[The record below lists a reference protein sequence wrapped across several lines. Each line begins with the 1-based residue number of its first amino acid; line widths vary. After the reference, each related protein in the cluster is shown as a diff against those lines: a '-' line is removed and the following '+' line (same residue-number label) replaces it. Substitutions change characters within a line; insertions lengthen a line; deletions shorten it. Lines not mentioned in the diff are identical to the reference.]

1 MRKAA
6 AIILAVILAV
16 SCDSASSVGD
26 MLTENPFSDPI
37 DLSIAAWHIE
47 PEINDGVLEVSRA
60 VQDSPYEDESI
71 IRFPLIT
78 DVHVLRDRR
87 YDDVVN
93 FREELIGFLSDNS
106 FPFIVNLGDTLDH
119 GRFSEPEFL
128 DFISRA
134 GNAANGNFLYAIG
147 NHELHDE
154 TSASFDRFLSALHP
168 GHETSRMARYVY
180 GPLSI
185 YKLDNSKRTFGREQ
199 LEYLEEALK
208 CDPNPYRIFFAHEII
223 AAGGQLDQTL
233 SIFGIDPE
241 EANRLLRLMDDYH
254 VSIIF
259 TGHHHKGNSIYRHQD
274 DLAEFNAAAAH
285 RRDAMGF
292 ESMGYWY
299 VIEIDM
305 AAEEIRIIPYSAETG
320 ERAADGDVIKTVLS
334 RG

>member
-16 SCDSASSVGD
+16 SCDSAASIGGFLS
-26 MLTENPFSDPI
+26 ENPFMEPI
-37 DLSIAAWHIE
+37 DLSASAWHIN
-47 PEINDGVLEVSRA
+47 PEIDDGVLEVSPA
-60 VQDSPYEDESI
+60 AQGEPYSGGSI

-78 DVHVLRDRR
+78 DVHVLRDRK
-87 YDDVVN
+87 YDDIVN
-93 FREELIGFLSDNS
+93 FREELIDFLSDNS

-119 GRFSEPEFL
+119 GRFSNPDFL

-154 TSASFDRFLSALHP
+154 TSASFDRFLSSMHP

-199 LEYLEEALK
+199 LEYLEEALSS
-208 CDPNPYRIFFAHEII
+208 DPNPYRIFFAHGIV
-223 AAGGQLDQTL
+223 AAGGKPDVSL
-233 SIFGIDPE
+233 SIFGINPQ
-241 EANRLLRLMDDYH
+241 EANRLLRIMDENH

-259 TGHHHKGNSIYRHQD
+259 TGHHHKGNIIYRHQD
-274 DLAEFNAAAAH
+274 DLAEFNAAAEH
-285 RRDAMGF
+285 RRDLMGF

-299 VIEIDM
+299 VVEIDM
-305 AAEEIRIIPYSAETG
+305 AAEEIRIIPYSSETG
-320 ERAADGDVIKTVLS
+320 ERALDREVLKTGLS